1 MLLRR
6 QCTLYSVGCDHI
18 HKKKVWSAD
27 VKKELLTTSNGSR
40 RRSLQF
46 LEHNKRESFTRCMA
60 TFRECQASVGHQ
72 FCSLDSHGAHN
83 SAWQFA
89 CLAGSLERS
98 AKETSIITIKF
109 HFGLH
114 GSRRSFGWV
123 SCLSNHG
130 VWGWVIF
137 EKGTSPFDLSVIFA
151 INVFSVNVSFG
162 HMFLLTVD
170 RLFAVVKPLRYRVII
185 TNKRAVI
192 ASCVCWIYFLAF
204 GCSFLML
211 RDYFAVM
218 GAVYNVQLL
227 SILVS
232 MLIMYTVIA
241 IRLRRYSKTRMN
253 KPIHSPNSLLVILQR
268 EKRLFKA
275 ITIVIC
281 AFLICYMPWFIV
293 QLLIYLCKPC
303 HPHLALLMIFFGFSG
318 TLTYTN
324 SGLNPILY
332 SWRLPRYR
340 ETFKYL
346 WKKRALKIKAQTN
359 KNSSEEVKNTKL

>member
-1 MLLRR
+1 MAAVVGHYNFWTITSEKALQDAWLHLENVKPLSATSSVLSIVMAPIIVLGNLLVLLAVWKDPLKKLRSSPSNFI
-6 QCTLYSVGCDHI
+6 LVSMALADLSVGLVVCP
-18 HKKKVWSAD
+18 
-27 VKKELLTTSNGSR
+27 
-40 RRSLQF
+40 
-46 LEHNKRESFTRCMA
+46 
-60 TFRECQASVGHQ
+60 
-72 FCSLDSHGAHN
+72 
-83 SAWQFA
+83 
-89 CLAGSLERS
+89 
-98 AKETSIITIKF
+98 ITAY
-109 HFGLH
+109 
-114 GSRRSFGWV
+114 
-123 SCLSNHG
+123 
-130 VWGWVIF
+130 WGWVIF

-170 RLFAVVKPLRYRVII
+170 RLFSVVKPLQYRVII

-211 RDYFAVM
+211 RDYFAIM

-232 MLIMYTVIA
+232 MLIMYTVIT

-318 TLTYTN
+318 SLTYAN
-324 SGLNPILY
+324 SGLNPMLY

-340 ETFKYL
+340 ETFKYF

>member
-1 MLLRR
+1 MAAVVGHYNFWAITSEKALQDAWLHLENVKPLSATSSVLSIVMAPIIVLGNLLVLLAVWKDPLKKLRSSPSNFI
-6 QCTLYSVGCDHI
+6 LVSMALADLSVGLVVCP
-18 HKKKVWSAD
+18 
-27 VKKELLTTSNGSR
+27 
-40 RRSLQF
+40 
-46 LEHNKRESFTRCMA
+46 
-60 TFRECQASVGHQ
+60 
-72 FCSLDSHGAHN
+72 
-83 SAWQFA
+83 
-89 CLAGSLERS
+89 
-98 AKETSIITIKF
+98 ITAY
-109 HFGLH
+109 
-114 GSRRSFGWV
+114 
-123 SCLSNHG
+123 
-130 VWGWVIF
+130 WGWVIF

-170 RLFAVVKPLRYRVII
+170 RLLAVVKPLQYRVII

-192 ASCVCWIYFLAF
+192 ASCICWIYFLAF

-211 RDYFAVM
+211 RDYFAIM

-232 MLIMYTVIA
+232 MLIMYTVIT

-318 TLTYTN
+318 SLTYAN
-324 SGLNPILY
+324 SGLNPMLY

-340 ETFKYL
+340 ETFKYF

-359 KNSSEEVKNTKL
+359 KNSSEEVKNTKLQ

>member
-1 MLLRR
+1 MAAVVGHYNFWTITSEKALQDAWLHLENVKPLSATSSVLSIVMAPIIVLGNLLVLLAVWKDPLKKLRSSPSNFI
-6 QCTLYSVGCDHI
+6 LVSMALADLSVGLVVCP
-18 HKKKVWSAD
+18 
-27 VKKELLTTSNGSR
+27 
-40 RRSLQF
+40 
-46 LEHNKRESFTRCMA
+46 
-60 TFRECQASVGHQ
+60 
-72 FCSLDSHGAHN
+72 
-83 SAWQFA
+83 
-89 CLAGSLERS
+89 
-98 AKETSIITIKF
+98 ITAY
-109 HFGLH
+109 
-114 GSRRSFGWV
+114 
-123 SCLSNHG
+123 
-130 VWGWVIF
+130 WGWVIF
-137 EKGTSPFDLSVIFA
+137 DKGTSPFDLSVIFA

-170 RLFAVVKPLRYRVII
+170 RLLAVVKPLQYRVII

-211 RDYFAVM
+211 RDYFAIM

-232 MLIMYTVIA
+232 MLIMYTVIT

-318 TLTYTN
+318 SLTYAN
-324 SGLNPILY
+324 SGLNPMLY

-340 ETFKYL
+340 ETFKYF

-359 KNSSEEVKNTKL
+359 KNSSEEVKNTKLQ

>member
-1 MLLRR
+1 MAAVVGHYNFWTITSEKALQDAWLHLENVKPLSATSSVLSIVMAPIIVLGNLLVLLAVWKDPLKKLRSSPSNFI
-6 QCTLYSVGCDHI
+6 LVSMALADLSVGLVVCP
-18 HKKKVWSAD
+18 
-27 VKKELLTTSNGSR
+27 
-40 RRSLQF
+40 
-46 LEHNKRESFTRCMA
+46 
-60 TFRECQASVGHQ
+60 
-72 FCSLDSHGAHN
+72 
-83 SAWQFA
+83 
-89 CLAGSLERS
+89 
-98 AKETSIITIKF
+98 ITAY
-109 HFGLH
+109 
-114 GSRRSFGWV
+114 
-123 SCLSNHG
+123 
-130 VWGWVIF
+130 WGWVIF

-170 RLFAVVKPLRYRVII
+170 RLLAVVKPLQYRVII

-192 ASCVCWIYFLAF
+192 ASCICWIYFLAF

-211 RDYFAVM
+211 RDYFAIM

-232 MLIMYTVIA
+232 MLIMYTVIT
-241 IRLRRYSKTRMN
+241 IRLRRYSKIRMN

-268 EKRLFKA
+268 AKRLFKA

-318 TLTYTN
+318 SLTYAN
-324 SGLNPILY
+324 SGLNPMLY

-340 ETFKYL
+340 ETFKYF
-346 WKKRALKIKAQTN
+346 WKKRALKMKAQTN

>member
-1 MLLRR
+1 MAAVVGHYNFWNITSEKALQDAWLHLENVKPLSATSSVLSIVMAPIIVLGNLLVLLAVWKDPLKKLRSSPSNFI
-6 QCTLYSVGCDHI
+6 LVSMALADLSVGLVVCP
-18 HKKKVWSAD
+18 
-27 VKKELLTTSNGSR
+27 
-40 RRSLQF
+40 
-46 LEHNKRESFTRCMA
+46 
-60 TFRECQASVGHQ
+60 
-72 FCSLDSHGAHN
+72 
-83 SAWQFA
+83 
-89 CLAGSLERS
+89 
-98 AKETSIITIKF
+98 ITAY
-109 HFGLH
+109 
-114 GSRRSFGWV
+114 
-123 SCLSNHG
+123 
-130 VWGWVIF
+130 WGWVIF

-170 RLFAVVKPLRYRVII
+170 RLFAVVKPLQYRVII

-211 RDYFAVM
+211 RDYFAIM

-232 MLIMYTVIA
+232 MLIMYTVIT

-318 TLTYTN
+318 SLTYAN

-340 ETFKYL
+340 ETFKYF

-359 KNSSEEVKNTKL
+359 KNSSEEVKNTKLQ

>member
-6 QCTLYSVGCDHI
+6 QCTLYSVGWDHI

-27 VKKELLTTSNGSR
+27 VKKELLATSNGSR

-46 LEHNKRESFTRCMA
+46 LDHNKRESFTRCMA

-72 FCSLDSHGAHN
+72 FCSFDSHGAHN

-98 AKETSIITIKF
+98 AKETLADLSVGLVVCPITAY
-109 HFGLH
+109 
-114 GSRRSFGWV
+114 
-123 SCLSNHG
+123 
-130 VWGWVIF
+130 WGWVIF

-170 RLFAVVKPLRYRVII
+170 RLFAVVKPLQYRVII

-192 ASCVCWIYFLAF
+192 GSCVCWIYFLAF

-211 RDYFAVM
+211 RDYFAIM

-232 MLIMYTVIA
+232 MLIMYTVIT

-318 TLTYTN
+318 SLTYAN
-324 SGLNPILY
+324 SGLNPMLY

-340 ETFKYL
+340 ETFKYF

-359 KNSSEEVKNTKL
+359 KNSSEEVKNTKLQ

>member
-1 MLLRR
+1 MAAVVGHYNFWNITSEKALQDAWLHLENVKPLSATSSVLSIVMAPIIVLGNLLVLLAVWKDPLKKLRSSPSNFILVSMAL
-6 QCTLYSVGCDHI
+6 TDLSVGLVVCP
-18 HKKKVWSAD
+18 
-27 VKKELLTTSNGSR
+27 
-40 RRSLQF
+40 
-46 LEHNKRESFTRCMA
+46 
-60 TFRECQASVGHQ
+60 
-72 FCSLDSHGAHN
+72 
-83 SAWQFA
+83 
-89 CLAGSLERS
+89 
-98 AKETSIITIKF
+98 ITAY
-109 HFGLH
+109 
-114 GSRRSFGWV
+114 
-123 SCLSNHG
+123 
-130 VWGWVIF
+130 WGWVIF
-137 EKGTSPFDLSVIFA
+137 DKGTSPFDLSVIFA

-170 RLFAVVKPLRYRVII
+170 RLLAVVKPLQYRVII

-192 ASCVCWIYFLAF
+192 GSCVCWIYFLAF

-211 RDYFAVM
+211 RDYFAIM

-232 MLIMYTVIA
+232 MLIMYTVIT

-318 TLTYTN
+318 SLTYAN
-324 SGLNPILY
+324 SGLNPMLY

-340 ETFKYL
+340 ETFKYF

-359 KNSSEEVKNTKL
+359 KNSSEEVKNTKLQ

>member
-1 MLLRR
+1 MAAVVGHYNFWTITSEKALQDAWLHLENVKPLSATSSVLSIVMAPIIVLGNLLVLLAVWKDPLKKLRSSPSNFI
-6 QCTLYSVGCDHI
+6 LVSMALADLSVGLVVCP
-18 HKKKVWSAD
+18 
-27 VKKELLTTSNGSR
+27 
-40 RRSLQF
+40 
-46 LEHNKRESFTRCMA
+46 
-60 TFRECQASVGHQ
+60 
-72 FCSLDSHGAHN
+72 
-83 SAWQFA
+83 
-89 CLAGSLERS
+89 
-98 AKETSIITIKF
+98 ITAY
-109 HFGLH
+109 
-114 GSRRSFGWV
+114 
-123 SCLSNHG
+123 
-130 VWGWVIF
+130 WGWVIF

-170 RLFAVVKPLRYRVII
+170 RLFAVVKPLQYRVII

-192 ASCVCWIYFLAF
+192 GSCVCWIYFLAF

-211 RDYFAVM
+211 RDYFAIM

-232 MLIMYTVIA
+232 MLIMYTVIT

-318 TLTYTN
+318 SLTYAN
-324 SGLNPILY
+324 SGLNPMLY

-340 ETFKYL
+340 ETFKYF
-346 WKKRALKIKAQTN
+346 WKKRAL
-359 KNSSEEVKNTKL
+359 NSSEEVKNTKLQ

>member
-1 MLLRR
+1 MAAVVGHYNFWNITSEKALQDAWLHLENVKPLSATSSVLSIVMAPIIVLGNLLVLLAVWKDPLKKLRSSPSNFI
-6 QCTLYSVGCDHI
+6 LVSMALADLSVGLVVCP
-18 HKKKVWSAD
+18 
-27 VKKELLTTSNGSR
+27 
-40 RRSLQF
+40 
-46 LEHNKRESFTRCMA
+46 
-60 TFRECQASVGHQ
+60 
-72 FCSLDSHGAHN
+72 
-83 SAWQFA
+83 
-89 CLAGSLERS
+89 
-98 AKETSIITIKF
+98 ITAY
-109 HFGLH
+109 
-114 GSRRSFGWV
+114 
-123 SCLSNHG
+123 
-130 VWGWVIF
+130 WGWVIF

-170 RLFAVVKPLRYRVII
+170 RLFAVVKPLQYRVII

-192 ASCVCWIYFLAF
+192 ASCVCCIYFVAF

-211 RDYFAVM
+211 RDYFAIM

-232 MLIMYTVIA
+232 MLIMYTVIT

-253 KPIHSPNSLLVILQR
+253 KPIHSPNSLLVILER

-281 AFLICYMPWFIV
+281 AFLICYMPWFVV

-318 TLTYTN
+318 SLTYAN

-340 ETFKYL
+340 ETFKYF

-359 KNSSEEVKNTKL
+359 RNSSEEVKNTKLQ

>member
-1 MLLRR
+1 MAAVVGHYNFWTITSEKALQDAWLHLENVKPLSATSSVLSIVMAPIIVLGNLLVLLAVWKDPLKKLRSSPSNFI
-6 QCTLYSVGCDHI
+6 LVSMALADLSVGLVVCP
-18 HKKKVWSAD
+18 
-27 VKKELLTTSNGSR
+27 
-40 RRSLQF
+40 
-46 LEHNKRESFTRCMA
+46 
-60 TFRECQASVGHQ
+60 
-72 FCSLDSHGAHN
+72 
-83 SAWQFA
+83 
-89 CLAGSLERS
+89 
-98 AKETSIITIKF
+98 ITAY
-109 HFGLH
+109 
-114 GSRRSFGWV
+114 
-123 SCLSNHG
+123 
-130 VWGWVIF
+130 WGWVIF

-170 RLFAVVKPLRYRVII
+170 RLLAVVKPLQYRVII

-192 ASCVCWIYFLAF
+192 ASCICWIYFLAF

-211 RDYFAVM
+211 RDYFAIM

-232 MLIMYTVIA
+232 MLIMYTVIT

-318 TLTYTN
+318 SLTYAN
-324 SGLNPILY
+324 SGLNPMLY

-340 ETFKYL
+340 ETFKYF

-359 KNSSEEVKNTKL
+359 KNSSEEVKNTKLQ

>member
-1 MLLRR
+1 MAAVVGHYNFWNITSEKALQDAWLHLENVKPLSATSSVLSIVMAPIIVLGNLLVLLAVWKDPLKKLRSSPSNFI
-6 QCTLYSVGCDHI
+6 LVSMALADLSVGLVVCP
-18 HKKKVWSAD
+18 VTAY
-27 VKKELLTTSNGSR
+27 
-40 RRSLQF
+40 
-46 LEHNKRESFTRCMA
+46 
-60 TFRECQASVGHQ
+60 
-72 FCSLDSHGAHN
+72 
-83 SAWQFA
+83 
-89 CLAGSLERS
+89 
-98 AKETSIITIKF
+98 
-109 HFGLH
+109 
-114 GSRRSFGWV
+114 
-123 SCLSNHG
+123 
-130 VWGWVIF
+130 WGWVIF

-170 RLFAVVKPLRYRVII
+170 RLFAVVKPLQYRVII

-211 RDYFAVM
+211 RDYFAIM

-232 MLIMYTVIA
+232 MLIMYTVIT

-318 TLTYTN
+318 SLTYAN

-340 ETFKYL
+340 ETFKYF
-346 WKKRALKIKAQTN
+346 WKKRALKVKAQTN

>member
-1 MLLRR
+1 MAAVVGHYNFWNITSEKALQDAWLHLENVKPLSATSSVLSIVMAPIIVLGNLLVLLAVWKDPLKKLRSSPPNFI
-6 QCTLYSVGCDHI
+6 LVSMALADLSVGLVVCP
-18 HKKKVWSAD
+18 
-27 VKKELLTTSNGSR
+27 
-40 RRSLQF
+40 
-46 LEHNKRESFTRCMA
+46 
-60 TFRECQASVGHQ
+60 
-72 FCSLDSHGAHN
+72 
-83 SAWQFA
+83 
-89 CLAGSLERS
+89 
-98 AKETSIITIKF
+98 ITAY
-109 HFGLH
+109 
-114 GSRRSFGWV
+114 
-123 SCLSNHG
+123 
-130 VWGWVIF
+130 WGWVIF

-170 RLFAVVKPLRYRVII
+170 RLFAVVKPLQYRVII

-192 ASCVCWIYFLAF
+192 ASCICWIYFLAF

-211 RDYFAVM
+211 RDYFAIM

-232 MLIMYTVIA
+232 MLIMYTVIT

-318 TLTYTN
+318 SLTYAN

-340 ETFKYL
+340 ETFKYF

>member
-1 MLLRR
+1 MAAVVGHYNFWTITSEKALQDAWLHLENVKPLSATSSVLSIVMAPIIVLGNLLVLLAVWKDPLKKLRSSPSNFI
-6 QCTLYSVGCDHI
+6 LVSMALADLSVGLVVCP
-18 HKKKVWSAD
+18 
-27 VKKELLTTSNGSR
+27 
-40 RRSLQF
+40 
-46 LEHNKRESFTRCMA
+46 
-60 TFRECQASVGHQ
+60 
-72 FCSLDSHGAHN
+72 
-83 SAWQFA
+83 
-89 CLAGSLERS
+89 
-98 AKETSIITIKF
+98 ITAY
-109 HFGLH
+109 
-114 GSRRSFGWV
+114 
-123 SCLSNHG
+123 
-130 VWGWVIF
+130 WGWVIF

-170 RLFAVVKPLRYRVII
+170 RLFAVVKPLQYRVII

-192 ASCVCWIYFLAF
+192 GSCVCWIYFLAF

-211 RDYFAVM
+211 RDYFAIM

-232 MLIMYTVIA
+232 MLIMYTVIT

-318 TLTYTN
+318 SLTYAN
-324 SGLNPILY
+324 SGLNPMLY

-340 ETFKYL
+340 ETFKYF

-359 KNSSEEVKNTKL
+359 KNSSEEVKNTKLQ

>member
-1 MLLRR
+1 MAAVVGHYNFWTITSEKALQDAWLHLENVKPLSATSSVLSIVMAPIIVLGNLLVLLAVWKDPLKKLRSSPSNFI
-6 QCTLYSVGCDHI
+6 LVSMALADLSVGLVVCP
-18 HKKKVWSAD
+18 
-27 VKKELLTTSNGSR
+27 
-40 RRSLQF
+40 
-46 LEHNKRESFTRCMA
+46 
-60 TFRECQASVGHQ
+60 
-72 FCSLDSHGAHN
+72 
-83 SAWQFA
+83 
-89 CLAGSLERS
+89 
-98 AKETSIITIKF
+98 ITAY
-109 HFGLH
+109 
-114 GSRRSFGWV
+114 
-123 SCLSNHG
+123 
-130 VWGWVIF
+130 WGWVIF
-137 EKGTSPFDLSVIFA
+137 DKGTSPFDLSVIFA

-170 RLFAVVKPLRYRVII
+170 RLFAVVKPLQYRVII

-192 ASCVCWIYFLAF
+192 GSCVCWIYFLAF

-211 RDYFAVM
+211 RDYFAIM

-232 MLIMYTVIA
+232 MLIMYTVIT

-281 AFLICYMPWFIV
+281 AFLICYMPWFTV

-318 TLTYTN
+318 SLTYAN
-324 SGLNPILY
+324 SGLNPMLY

-340 ETFKYL
+340 ETFKYF
-346 WKKRALKIKAQTN
+346 WKKRAL
-359 KNSSEEVKNTKL
+359 NSSEEVKNTKLQ

>member
-1 MLLRR
+1 MAAVVGHYNFWTITSEKALQDAWLHLENVKPLSATSSVLSIVMAPIIVLGNLLVLLAVWKDPLKKLRSSPSNFI
-6 QCTLYSVGCDHI
+6 LVSMALADLSVGLVVCP
-18 HKKKVWSAD
+18 
-27 VKKELLTTSNGSR
+27 
-40 RRSLQF
+40 
-46 LEHNKRESFTRCMA
+46 
-60 TFRECQASVGHQ
+60 
-72 FCSLDSHGAHN
+72 
-83 SAWQFA
+83 
-89 CLAGSLERS
+89 
-98 AKETSIITIKF
+98 ITAY
-109 HFGLH
+109 
-114 GSRRSFGWV
+114 
-123 SCLSNHG
+123 
-130 VWGWVIF
+130 WGWVIF

-170 RLFAVVKPLRYRVII
+170 RLLAVVKPLQYRVII

-192 ASCVCWIYFLAF
+192 ASCICWIYFLAF

-211 RDYFAVM
+211 RDYFAIM

-232 MLIMYTVIA
+232 MLIMYTVIT

-318 TLTYTN
+318 SLTYAN
-324 SGLNPILY
+324 SGLNPMLY

-340 ETFKYL
+340 ETFKYF
-346 WKKRALKIKAQTN
+346 WKKRALKMKAQTN

>member
-1 MLLRR
+1 MAAVVGHYNFWNITSEKALQDAWLHLENVKPLSATSSVLSIVMAPIIVLGNLLVLLAVWKDPLKKLRSSPSNFI
-6 QCTLYSVGCDHI
+6 LVSMALADLSVGLVVCP
-18 HKKKVWSAD
+18 
-27 VKKELLTTSNGSR
+27 
-40 RRSLQF
+40 
-46 LEHNKRESFTRCMA
+46 
-60 TFRECQASVGHQ
+60 
-72 FCSLDSHGAHN
+72 
-83 SAWQFA
+83 
-89 CLAGSLERS
+89 
-98 AKETSIITIKF
+98 ITAY
-109 HFGLH
+109 
-114 GSRRSFGWV
+114 
-123 SCLSNHG
+123 
-130 VWGWVIF
+130 WGWVIF
-137 EKGTSPFDLSVIFA
+137 DKGTSPFDLSVIFA

-170 RLFAVVKPLRYRVII
+170 RLLAVVKPLQYRVII

-192 ASCVCWIYFLAF
+192 ASCICWIYFLAF

-211 RDYFAVM
+211 RDYFAIM

-232 MLIMYTVIA
+232 MLIMYTVIT

-318 TLTYTN
+318 SLTYAN
-324 SGLNPILY
+324 SGLNPMLY

-340 ETFKYL
+340 ETFKYF
-346 WKKRALKIKAQTN
+346 WKKRALKMKAQTN

>member
-1 MLLRR
+1 MAAVVGHYNFWNITSEKALQDAWLHLENVKPLSATSSVLSIVMAPIIVLGNLLVLLAVWKDPLKKLRSSPSNFI
-6 QCTLYSVGCDHI
+6 LVSMALADLSVGLVVCP
-18 HKKKVWSAD
+18 
-27 VKKELLTTSNGSR
+27 
-40 RRSLQF
+40 
-46 LEHNKRESFTRCMA
+46 
-60 TFRECQASVGHQ
+60 
-72 FCSLDSHGAHN
+72 
-83 SAWQFA
+83 
-89 CLAGSLERS
+89 
-98 AKETSIITIKF
+98 ITAY
-109 HFGLH
+109 
-114 GSRRSFGWV
+114 
-123 SCLSNHG
+123 
-130 VWGWVIF
+130 WGWVIF

-170 RLFAVVKPLRYRVII
+170 RLFAVVKPLQYRVII

-192 ASCVCWIYFLAF
+192 GSCVCWIYFLAF

-211 RDYFAVM
+211 RDYFAIM

-232 MLIMYTVIA
+232 MLIMYTVIT

-318 TLTYTN
+318 SLTYAN
-324 SGLNPILY
+324 SGLNPMLY

-340 ETFKYL
+340 ETFKYF

-359 KNSSEEVKNTKL
+359 KNSSEEVKNTKLQ

>member
-1 MLLRR
+1 MAAVVGHYNFWNITSEKALQDAWLHLENVKPLSATSSVLSIVMAPIIVLGNLLVLLAVWKDPLKKLRSSPSNFI
-6 QCTLYSVGCDHI
+6 LVSMALADLSVGLVVCP
-18 HKKKVWSAD
+18 
-27 VKKELLTTSNGSR
+27 
-40 RRSLQF
+40 
-46 LEHNKRESFTRCMA
+46 
-60 TFRECQASVGHQ
+60 
-72 FCSLDSHGAHN
+72 
-83 SAWQFA
+83 
-89 CLAGSLERS
+89 
-98 AKETSIITIKF
+98 ITAY
-109 HFGLH
+109 
-114 GSRRSFGWV
+114 
-123 SCLSNHG
+123 
-130 VWGWVIF
+130 WGWVIF
-137 EKGTSPFDLSVIFA
+137 DKGTSPFDLSVIFA

-170 RLFAVVKPLRYRVII
+170 RLFAVVKPLQYRVII

-192 ASCVCWIYFLAF
+192 GSCVCWIYLLAF

-211 RDYFAVM
+211 RDYFAIM

-232 MLIMYTVIA
+232 MLIMYTVIT

-318 TLTYTN
+318 SLTYAN
-324 SGLNPILY
+324 SGLNPMLY

-340 ETFKYL
+340 ETFKYF
-346 WKKRALKIKAQTN
+346 WKKRAL
-359 KNSSEEVKNTKL
+359 NSTEEVKNTKLQ

>member
-1 MLLRR
+1 MAAVVGHYNFWTITSEKALQDAWLHLENVKPLSATSSVLSIVMAPIIVLGNLLVLLAVWKDPLKKLRSSPSNFI
-6 QCTLYSVGCDHI
+6 LVSMALADLSVGLVVCP
-18 HKKKVWSAD
+18 
-27 VKKELLTTSNGSR
+27 
-40 RRSLQF
+40 
-46 LEHNKRESFTRCMA
+46 
-60 TFRECQASVGHQ
+60 
-72 FCSLDSHGAHN
+72 
-83 SAWQFA
+83 
-89 CLAGSLERS
+89 
-98 AKETSIITIKF
+98 ITAY
-109 HFGLH
+109 
-114 GSRRSFGWV
+114 
-123 SCLSNHG
+123 
-130 VWGWVIF
+130 WGWVIF

-170 RLFAVVKPLRYRVII
+170 RLLAVVKPLQYRVII

-211 RDYFAVM
+211 RDYFAIM

-232 MLIMYTVIA
+232 MLIMYTVIT

-318 TLTYTN
+318 SLTYAN
-324 SGLNPILY
+324 SGLNPMLY

-340 ETFKYL
+340 ETFKYF
-346 WKKRALKIKAQTN
+346 WKKISLKMKAQTN
-359 KNSSEEVKNTKL
+359 KNSSVEV

>member
-1 MLLRR
+1 MAAVVGHYNFWNITSEKALQDAWLHLENVKPLSATSSVLSRVMAPIIVLGNLLVLLAVWKDPLKKLRSSPSNFI
-6 QCTLYSVGCDHI
+6 LVSMALADLSVGLVVCP
-18 HKKKVWSAD
+18 
-27 VKKELLTTSNGSR
+27 
-40 RRSLQF
+40 
-46 LEHNKRESFTRCMA
+46 
-60 TFRECQASVGHQ
+60 
-72 FCSLDSHGAHN
+72 
-83 SAWQFA
+83 
-89 CLAGSLERS
+89 
-98 AKETSIITIKF
+98 ITAY
-109 HFGLH
+109 
-114 GSRRSFGWV
+114 
-123 SCLSNHG
+123 
-130 VWGWVIF
+130 WGWVIF

-170 RLFAVVKPLRYRVII
+170 RLLAVVKPLQYRVII

-211 RDYFAVM
+211 RDYFAIM

-232 MLIMYTVIA
+232 MLIMYTVIT

-318 TLTYTN
+318 SLTYAN
-324 SGLNPILY
+324 SGLNPMLY

-340 ETFKYL
+340 ETFKYF

-359 KNSSEEVKNTKL
+359 KNSSEEVKNTKLQ

>member
-1 MLLRR
+1 MAAVVGHYNFWNITSEKALQDAWLHLENVKPLSATSSVLSIVMAPIIVLGNLLVLLAVWKDPLKKLRSSPSNFI
-6 QCTLYSVGCDHI
+6 LVSMALADLSVGLVVCP
-18 HKKKVWSAD
+18 
-27 VKKELLTTSNGSR
+27 
-40 RRSLQF
+40 
-46 LEHNKRESFTRCMA
+46 
-60 TFRECQASVGHQ
+60 
-72 FCSLDSHGAHN
+72 
-83 SAWQFA
+83 
-89 CLAGSLERS
+89 
-98 AKETSIITIKF
+98 ITAY
-109 HFGLH
+109 
-114 GSRRSFGWV
+114 
-123 SCLSNHG
+123 
-130 VWGWVIF
+130 WGWVIF

-170 RLFAVVKPLRYRVII
+170 RLFAVVKPLQYRVII

-192 ASCVCWIYFLAF
+192 GSCVCWIYFLAF

-211 RDYFAVM
+211 RDYFAIM

-232 MLIMYTVIA
+232 MLIMYTVIT

-318 TLTYTN
+318 SLTYAN
-324 SGLNPILY
+324 SGLNPMLY

-340 ETFKYL
+340 ETFKYF

>member
-1 MLLRR
+1 MAAVVGHYNFWNITSEKALQDAWLHLENVKPLSATSSVLSIVMAPIIVLGNLLVLLAVWKDPLKKLRSSPSNFI
-6 QCTLYSVGCDHI
+6 LVSMALADLSVGLVVCP
-18 HKKKVWSAD
+18 
-27 VKKELLTTSNGSR
+27 
-40 RRSLQF
+40 
-46 LEHNKRESFTRCMA
+46 
-60 TFRECQASVGHQ
+60 
-72 FCSLDSHGAHN
+72 
-83 SAWQFA
+83 
-89 CLAGSLERS
+89 
-98 AKETSIITIKF
+98 ITAY
-109 HFGLH
+109 
-114 GSRRSFGWV
+114 
-123 SCLSNHG
+123 
-130 VWGWVIF
+130 WGWVIF

-170 RLFAVVKPLRYRVII
+170 RLLAVVKPLQYRVII

-211 RDYFAVM
+211 RDYFAIM

-232 MLIMYTVIA
+232 MLIMYTVIT

-318 TLTYTN
+318 SLTYAN
-324 SGLNPILY
+324 SGLNPMLY

-340 ETFKYL
+340 ETFKYF

>member
-1 MLLRR
+1 MAAVVGHYNFWNITSEKALQDAWLHLENVKPLSATSSVLSIVMAPIIVLGNLLVLLAVWKDPLKKLRSSPSNFI
-6 QCTLYSVGCDHI
+6 LVSMAVADLSVGLVVCP
-18 HKKKVWSAD
+18 
-27 VKKELLTTSNGSR
+27 
-40 RRSLQF
+40 
-46 LEHNKRESFTRCMA
+46 
-60 TFRECQASVGHQ
+60 
-72 FCSLDSHGAHN
+72 
-83 SAWQFA
+83 
-89 CLAGSLERS
+89 
-98 AKETSIITIKF
+98 ITAY
-109 HFGLH
+109 
-114 GSRRSFGWV
+114 
-123 SCLSNHG
+123 
-130 VWGWVIF
+130 WGWVIF
-137 EKGTSPFDLSVIFA
+137 DKGTSPFDLSVIFA

-170 RLFAVVKPLRYRVII
+170 RLLAVVKPLQYRVII

-211 RDYFAVM
+211 RDYFAIM

-232 MLIMYTVIA
+232 MLIMYTVIT

-275 ITIVIC
+275 ISIVIC

-318 TLTYTN
+318 SLTYAN
-324 SGLNPILY
+324 SGLNPMLY

-340 ETFKYL
+340 ETFKYF

-359 KNSSEEVKNTKL
+359 KNSSEEVKNTKLQ

>member
-1 MLLRR
+1 MAAVVGHYNFWNITSEKALQDAWLHLENVKPLSATSSVLSIVMAPIIVLGNLLVLLAVWKDPLKKLRSSPSNFI
-6 QCTLYSVGCDHI
+6 LVSMALADLSVGLVVCP
-18 HKKKVWSAD
+18 
-27 VKKELLTTSNGSR
+27 
-40 RRSLQF
+40 
-46 LEHNKRESFTRCMA
+46 
-60 TFRECQASVGHQ
+60 
-72 FCSLDSHGAHN
+72 
-83 SAWQFA
+83 
-89 CLAGSLERS
+89 
-98 AKETSIITIKF
+98 ITAY
-109 HFGLH
+109 
-114 GSRRSFGWV
+114 
-123 SCLSNHG
+123 
-130 VWGWVIF
+130 WGWVIF

-170 RLFAVVKPLRYRVII
+170 RLLAVVKPLQYRVII

-204 GCSFLML
+204 GCSFVML
-211 RDYFAVM
+211 RDYFAIM

-232 MLIMYTVIA
+232 MLIMYTVIT

-303 HPHLALLMIFFGFSG
+303 HPHLALVMIFFGFSG
-318 TLTYTN
+318 SLTYAN
-324 SGLNPILY
+324 SGLNPMLY

-340 ETFKYL
+340 ETFKYF

>member
-1 MLLRR
+1 MAAVVGHYNFWNITSEKALQDAWLHLENVKPLSATSSVLSIVMAPIIVLGNLLVLLAVWKDPLKKLRSSPSNFI
-6 QCTLYSVGCDHI
+6 LVSMALADLSVGLVVCP
-18 HKKKVWSAD
+18 
-27 VKKELLTTSNGSR
+27 
-40 RRSLQF
+40 
-46 LEHNKRESFTRCMA
+46 
-60 TFRECQASVGHQ
+60 
-72 FCSLDSHGAHN
+72 
-83 SAWQFA
+83 
-89 CLAGSLERS
+89 
-98 AKETSIITIKF
+98 ITAY
-109 HFGLH
+109 
-114 GSRRSFGWV
+114 
-123 SCLSNHG
+123 
-130 VWGWVIF
+130 WGWVIF

-170 RLFAVVKPLRYRVII
+170 RLLAVVKPLQYRVII

-211 RDYFAVM
+211 RDYFAIM

-232 MLIMYTVIA
+232 MLIMYTVIT

-275 ITIVIC
+275 ISIVIC

-318 TLTYTN
+318 SLTYAN
-324 SGLNPILY
+324 SGLNPMLY

-340 ETFKYL
+340 ETFKYF

>member
-1 MLLRR
+1 MAAVVGHYNFWTITSEKALQDAWLHLENVKPLSATSSVLSIVMAPIIVLGNLLVLLAVWKDPLKKLRSSPSNFI
-6 QCTLYSVGCDHI
+6 LVSMALADLSVGLVVCP
-18 HKKKVWSAD
+18 
-27 VKKELLTTSNGSR
+27 
-40 RRSLQF
+40 
-46 LEHNKRESFTRCMA
+46 
-60 TFRECQASVGHQ
+60 
-72 FCSLDSHGAHN
+72 
-83 SAWQFA
+83 
-89 CLAGSLERS
+89 
-98 AKETSIITIKF
+98 ITAY
-109 HFGLH
+109 
-114 GSRRSFGWV
+114 
-123 SCLSNHG
+123 
-130 VWGWVIF
+130 WGWVIF
-137 EKGTSPFDLSVIFA
+137 DKGTSPFDLSVIFA

-170 RLFAVVKPLRYRVII
+170 RLFAVVKPLQYRVII

-192 ASCVCWIYFLAF
+192 GSCVCWIYFLAF

-211 RDYFAVM
+211 RDYFAIM

-232 MLIMYTVIA
+232 MLIMYTVIT

-318 TLTYTN
+318 SLTYAN
-324 SGLNPILY
+324 SGLNPMLY

-340 ETFKYL
+340 ETFKYF
-346 WKKRALKIKAQTN
+346 WKKRALKMKAQTN

>member
-1 MLLRR
+1 MAAVVGHYNFWNITSEKALQDAWLHLENVKPLSATSSVLSIVMAPIIVLGNLLVLLAVWKDPLKKLRSSPSNFI
-6 QCTLYSVGCDHI
+6 LVSMALADLSVGLVVCP
-18 HKKKVWSAD
+18 
-27 VKKELLTTSNGSR
+27 
-40 RRSLQF
+40 
-46 LEHNKRESFTRCMA
+46 
-60 TFRECQASVGHQ
+60 
-72 FCSLDSHGAHN
+72 
-83 SAWQFA
+83 
-89 CLAGSLERS
+89 
-98 AKETSIITIKF
+98 ITAY
-109 HFGLH
+109 
-114 GSRRSFGWV
+114 
-123 SCLSNHG
+123 
-130 VWGWVIF
+130 WGWVIF
-137 EKGTSPFDLSVIFA
+137 DKGTSPFDLSVIFA

-170 RLFAVVKPLRYRVII
+170 RLFAVVKPLQYRVII

-192 ASCVCWIYFLAF
+192 GSCVCWIYFLAF

-211 RDYFAVM
+211 RDYFAIM

-232 MLIMYTVIA
+232 MLIMYTVIT

-318 TLTYTN
+318 SLTYAN
-324 SGLNPILY
+324 SGLNPMLY

-340 ETFKYL
+340 ETFKYF
-346 WKKRALKIKAQTN
+346 WKKRALTIKAQTN
-359 KNSSEEVKNTKL
+359 KNSSEEVKNTKLQ

>member
-1 MLLRR
+1 M
-6 QCTLYSVGCDHI
+6 
-18 HKKKVWSAD
+18 
-27 VKKELLTTSNGSR
+27 
-40 RRSLQF
+40 
-46 LEHNKRESFTRCMA
+46 
-60 TFRECQASVGHQ
+60 
-72 FCSLDSHGAHN
+72 
-83 SAWQFA
+83 
-89 CLAGSLERS
+89 
-98 AKETSIITIKF
+98 
-109 HFGLH
+109 
-114 GSRRSFGWV
+114 
-123 SCLSNHG
+123 
-130 VWGWVIF
+130 
-137 EKGTSPFDLSVIFA
+137 
-151 INVFSVNVSFG
+151 
-162 HMFLLTVD
+162 
-170 RLFAVVKPLRYRVII
+170 
-185 TNKRAVI
+185 
-192 ASCVCWIYFLAF
+192 AF

-211 RDYFAVM
+211 RDYFAIM

-232 MLIMYTVIA
+232 MLIMYTVIT

-318 TLTYTN
+318 SLTYAN
-324 SGLNPILY
+324 SGLNPMLY

-340 ETFKYL
+340 ETFKYF
-346 WKKRALKIKAQTN
+346 WKKRALKMKAQTN